1 MRKVSGVRC
10 RVSGWSRRL
19 GFLCVGRWMLVVGCW
34 TFDSSVR
41 SRSFVG
47 VRYLLLAAVV
57 MACLPT
63 VVSADKLDEIIKK
76 TAVQQ
81 AAGYGASELT
91 EEASKAIERG
101 LKYLISTQKAD
112 GSWDNGGN
120 GNREICLTSLSLMAF
135 MANAHFPGFGKY
147 GKEMDR
153 AKDFIMKYAKSC
165 TDGYLGSTMY
175 EHGLATLALSELWG
189 MTKDRDD
196 DDSVQVALEA
206 AVEVIKRSQ
215 NPGGGWRYQ
224 PSADGGEDS
233 SVTAMVFIALASAR
247 QAGVMVEN
255 GVIEKFRKYVKG
267 ARDGSTGGFSYAPY
281 DPTGHGSPGGT
292 SMPCTA
298 GIAYAGQLAGLR
310 DTEVITGAIRLLN
323 KQENIFN
330 SVGHYFYCH
339 YYAIQAMVQAGDK
352 EYQNWY
358 PKIRDALVAKQ
369 GADGS
374 WHKKEKYGTPMAIII
389 LSTPHRYIPIYQR

>member
-1 MRKVSGVRC
+1 MIRNTPS
-10 RVSGWSRRL
+10 SL
-19 GFLCVGRWMLVVGCW
+19 YTFGRSAVI
-34 TFDSSVR
+34 
-41 SRSFVG
+41 
-47 VRYLLLAAVV
+47 LAVI
-57 MACLPT
+57 ACSPLST
-63 VVSADKLDEIIKK
+63 VVAADKLDAIIAK
-76 TAVQQ
+76 TAAVQE
-81 AAGYGASELT
+81 AGDGAPELT
-91 EEASKAIERG
+91 EEASAAIDRG
-101 LKYLISTQKAD
+101 LKFLLATQKPD
-112 GSWDNGGN
+112 GSWDNDGKGHY
-120 GNREICLTSLSLMAF
+120 EIAITSLAMMAF

-153 AKDFIMKYAKSC
+153 AKKFLMKRARARK
-165 TDGYLGSTMY
+165 DGYLGSTMY
-175 EHGLATLALSELWG
+175 EHGLATLALSEIWG

-196 DDSVQVALEA
+196 DDAVQKAVEK

-224 PSADGGEDS
+224 PKADGGEDS

-255 GVIEKFRKYVKG
+255 EVIAKFRKYVKG
-267 ARDGSTGGFSYAPY
+267 AKDGKTGGFSYAPN
-281 DPTGHGSPGGT
+281 GNGGT
-292 SMPCTA
+292 SIPCTA

-310 DTEVITGAIRLLN
+310 DTEVITGAIRLLK

-330 SVGHYFYCH
+330 NSGHYFYCH

-352 EYQNWY
+352 EYENWY